1 MSDGQISY
9 RYTFCVILD
18 RNEIFKIPNYEFLT
32 SGHVTPEDMEMSE
45 IASRIEWKHSR
56 SHAGPP
62 CGRNRPL
69 KSRNYVFRHEGTFFQ
84 SFGKFGKWKMQ
95 KKIVVRGAQTFSGRM
110 VPVRGPSWPWGLR

>member
-1 MSDGQISY
+1 MLDLRRFPVSDGQISY

-18 RNEIFKIPNYEFLT
+18 LNEIFKIPNYEFFRI
-32 SGHVTPEDMEMSE
+32 GHVTPEDMEMSE

-84 SFGKFGKWKMQ
+84 SFGKFGKWQM
-95 KKIVVRGAQTFSGRM
+95 
-110 VPVRGPSWPWGLR
+110 